1 MAKKEKKPFF
11 KRKWVWALIALV
23 VIVAAMPSD
32 EKDTPPN
39 ESPQQKEEPKPT
51 ESEPIES
58 GEPLTETEQIEA
70 DMKKIVSDNYME
82 TTVSRITINPNY
94 GTEDNDDDYVALAY
108 LVWTVKNSR
117 ETTQEMLE
125 MYSEDFAARI
135 GTDIPSV
142 SEFAVFWTVPYHDK
156 DQTAMK
162 FTYERKDEG
171 MYQVDKWNSF
181 ANSSFGR

>member
-1 MAKKEKKPFF
+1 MSKKEKKPFF

-23 VIVAAMPSD
+23 VIIAVMPSD
-32 EKDTPPN
+32 EKDKPPQEALKQE
-39 ESPQQKEEPKPT
+39 ESVAPIKTEPA
-51 ESEPIES
+51 ESE
-58 GEPLTETEQIEA
+58 EPLTETEQIEV
-70 DMKKIVSDNYME
+70 DMREIVSDNYME
-82 TTVSRITINPNY
+82 TTVSQITINPNY
-94 GTEDNDDDYVALAY
+94 GTEDDEDDYVALVY
-108 LVWTVKNSR
+108 LVWDMKNTR
-117 ETTQEMLE
+117 KTTQEMLE

-156 DQTAMK
+156 TQTAMK
-162 FTYERKDEG
+162 FTYDRKDEG